1 MDGLTSFQLAIGFL
15 AGNVFDW
22 GAKEVA
28 LLMEEGKLVSQI
40 SVHKKHYSPPRLKSW
55 MMIVGFF

>member
-1 MDGLTSFQLAIGFL
+1 LEYLDSLEIDELRIQLVIGVL

-28 LLMEEGKLVSQI
+28 LLMEGNNLV
-40 SVHKKHYSPPRLKSW
+40 K
-55 MMIVGFF
+55 